1 MPWITLDVEVAGY
14 VELRFTKSALE
25 ICSFHGLEVSG
36 CNRQQRYVAFGEV
49 ALELKGMKA
58 GDELRL
64 TGYFK
69 TYKWRDSDYGER
81 SREDFIIRK
90 WERIN

>member
-1 MPWITLDVEVAGY
+1 MPWITLDVEVAGF
-14 VELRFTKSALE
+14 VELKYTASGLE
-25 ICSFHGLEVSG
+25 ICSFYGLEPSG
-36 CNRQQRYVAFGEV
+36 IHRQQRYVAFGDV
-49 ALELKGMKA
+49 AVEIKGVEA

-64 TGYFK
+64 SGYFK
-69 TYKWRDSDYGER
+69 TYKWRDSEYGER